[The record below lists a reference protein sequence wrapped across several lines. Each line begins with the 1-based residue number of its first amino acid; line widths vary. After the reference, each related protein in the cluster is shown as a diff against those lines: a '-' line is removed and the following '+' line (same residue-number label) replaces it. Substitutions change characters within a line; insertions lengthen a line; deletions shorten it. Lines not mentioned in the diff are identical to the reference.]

1 MNNPNENY
9 NILEEEICNSLEIHM
24 NKKQLISTEE
34 SISETLG

>member
-9 NILEEEICNSLEIHM
+9 NILEEEISNSLEIHM
-24 NKKQLISTEE
+24 NKKQLNSTEE